1 MTLFTR
7 IAGMNA
13 HQVQM
18 EDKGRKMEVGSLETR
33 EFKKQDME
41 KQHRSEPKMWKNL
54 ELEKSLEQEF

>member
-41 KQHRSEPKMWKNL
+41 KQHRSEPKM
-54 ELEKSLEQEF
+54 

>member
-18 EDKGRKMEVGSLETR
+18 EDKGRKMEGGSLETR
-33 EFKKQDME
+33 ESKKQDME
-41 KQHRSEPKMWKNL
+41 KQHRREPKMWKNL